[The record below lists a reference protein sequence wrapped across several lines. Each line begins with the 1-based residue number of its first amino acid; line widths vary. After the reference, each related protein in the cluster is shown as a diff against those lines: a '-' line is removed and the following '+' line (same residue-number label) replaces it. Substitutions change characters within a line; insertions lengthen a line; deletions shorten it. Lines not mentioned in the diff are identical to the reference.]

1 MVDWLRFIVAALL
14 ILGGLIVA
22 GVATYGMFKF
32 KFVLNRMHAAAMNDT
47 LSLLLVLVGLIV
59 VTGFDFISLKLLLV
73 ILFLW
78 FASPVSSHLI
88 TRLEVAVD
96 KSVKDECEG
105 VES

>member
-1 MVDWLRFIVAALL
+1 MFEWLRFLLAAAL

-22 GVATYGMFKF
+22 VISVYGNYKF

-47 LSLLLVLVGLIV
+47 LGILFILLGLMVLKGAVMV
-59 VTGFDFISLKLLLV
+59 SLKFLLI

-88 TRLEVAVD
+88 ARLEVTVND
-96 KSVKDECEG
+96 RLEEECK
-105 VES
+105 VVR